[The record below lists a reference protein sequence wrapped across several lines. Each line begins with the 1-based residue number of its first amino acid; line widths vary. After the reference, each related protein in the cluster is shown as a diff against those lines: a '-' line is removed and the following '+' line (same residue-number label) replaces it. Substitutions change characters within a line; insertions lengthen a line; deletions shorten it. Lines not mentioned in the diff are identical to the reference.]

1 MDLQHIKEKA
11 KLINSIIEKCLEHNS
26 TNLNI
31 TSTVADHCWVFIN
44 IQKIN
49 GNITLLIEQKTLC
62 DQ

>member
-31 TSTVADHCWVFIN
+31 ASTVADHC
-44 IQKIN
+44 
-49 GNITLLIEQKTLC
+49 
-62 DQ
+62 